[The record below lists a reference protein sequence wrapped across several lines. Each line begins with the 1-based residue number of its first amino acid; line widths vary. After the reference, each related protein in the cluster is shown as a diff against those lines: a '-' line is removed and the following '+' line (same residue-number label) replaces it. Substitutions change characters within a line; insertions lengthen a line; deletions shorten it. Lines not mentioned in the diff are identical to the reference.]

1 LLFLNLN
8 CTAHQLA
15 FEHMGGG
22 AGDRG
27 IIHMYVT
34 TLQCTG
40 RLSKKNIKLKI
51 SSTSR
56 GVGGLFWK
64 RKTHATILHQLSASI
79 GQQQQPAAAATAAAA
94 AAAAAAAVA
103 SCFSCS
109 ACCFTW
115 PTGLNNGVLACVW
128 GSQFLMHQNIFA
140 LWGA

>member
-1 LLFLNLN
+1 ML
-8 CTAHQLA
+8 QLCIA
-15 FEHMGGG
+15 QEGFP
-22 AGDRG
+22 
-27 IIHMYVT
+27 
-34 TLQCTG
+34 
-40 RLSKKNIKLKI
+40 KKTNIKLKI

-64 RKTHATILHQLSASI
+64 RKTHATILHQLASKHWAAAAAH
-79 GQQQQPAAAATAAAA
+79 AAAATTAD
-94 AAAAAAAVA
+94 AAAAAAVA